1 MLGSAL
7 RGQKLTYP
15 TLSLESILWSQPSL
29 LVAVGARL
37 HQRLS
42 EFSLPSILLFIFG
55 CWVSIAVWAFL
66 QLCWAGAT
74 PYLQHPSFSHCGA
87 CAPEQLRGT
96 GLVVPRHV
104 GYSWIADQ
112 TRVSCTGRRILH
124 HCPTRGASLPP
135 LHASPVSHT
144 LIKVWNMQRLPIA
157 EPVFAPTWADTV
169 TQRQM
174 FHCLSIY

>member
-1 MLGSAL
+1 MLGSTL
-7 RGQKLTYP
+7 CGQKLTYP
-15 TLSLESILWSQPSL
+15 TLSLESVLWSQPSL
-29 LVAVGARL
+29 LVTVGARL

-42 EFSLPSILLFIFG
+42 EFSLPSTLLFIFG
-55 CWVSIAVWAFL
+55 CWVSIAVRAFL

-87 CAPEQLRGT
+87 WAPQQLRGT
-96 GLVVPRHV
+96 GLVVLRHV

-112 TRVSCTGRRILH
+112 THVSCTGRRILH
-124 HCPTRGASLPP
+124 HCSSLPP
-135 LHASPVSHT
+135 LHAFPVSHK
-144 LIKVWNMQRLPIA
+144 LIKVWNMQSLPIA

-174 FHCLSIY
+174 FYCFSIY